1 MPANKTTM
9 LTADDD
15 PQILRLL
22 ARNLQLDGY
31 DVIAITDGQTALT
44 WRGRLWPLAVIGMGL
59 ALLYQSALLQRTDS
73 DDQSCVTP
81 PPSVPT
87 TVADLTESEEQG
99 SAAHEPA
106 AVS

>member
-1 MPANKTTM
+1 VPANKTTI

-15 PQILRLL
+15 PQNLRLL
-22 ARNLQLDGY
+22 TRNLQLDGY
-31 DVIAITDGQTALT
+31 DVIAVTDGQAALA
-44 WRGRLWPLAVIGMGL
+44 WLGRLWPLAVIGMGL
-59 ALLYQSALLQRTDS
+59 ALLYQLVRLQRTDS

-87 TVADLTESEEQG
+87 TAADLTESEEQG
-99 SAAHEPA
+99 SDAHEPA